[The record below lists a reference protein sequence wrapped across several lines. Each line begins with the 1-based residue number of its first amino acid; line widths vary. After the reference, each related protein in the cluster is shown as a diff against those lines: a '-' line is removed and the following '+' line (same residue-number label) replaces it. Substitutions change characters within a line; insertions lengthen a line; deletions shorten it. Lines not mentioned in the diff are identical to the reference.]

1 MNLFRNVLAWLLL
14 AVLGALLAQFLVQDA
29 GYVLV
34 RYRGTDY
41 ETTVTQGIA
50 LLLALMVALALL
62 AALLR
67 LPFRLWNRHRK
78 RRARARLIDG
88 LAALQRG
95 EHARAEQLLRQAA
108 DGRDAEVVARA
119 QAARAA
125 FARGDEDAGN
135 ALLDGFGDRHPTV
148 RALVLAGLALHRH
161 RPEAALAALDA
172 PPAQPLP
179 PRGLLL
185 RAQALAASGRSAEA
199 YGLLGALRQQQA
211 LPASE
216 LEALQAQWAA
226 QALREAADANALADG
241 WDAVP
246 PALRTE
252 PTVVAAYAGRAAA
265 LRWDEAATRSLEEAL
280 DARWDEDLA
289 ALYGQLEVARLD
301 HRRAQVERWL
311 AARPSSPSLLLA
323 SARIAQQQG
332 RWLPAED
339 ALHRAVAQGAGA
351 AAWEALGAGAAQLG
365 DEARARRCYANALR
379 SQRGEPPL
387 DVPGRDLRQT
397 IVDSAA
403 IEDRDEHGLP
413 RLRG

>member
-14 AVLGALLAQFLVQDA
+14 AVLGALLAQFLMQDA

-50 LLLALMVALALL
+50 LLLALGFALMLL

-67 LPFRLWNRHRK
+67 LPFRLWHRHRT

-88 LAALQRG
+88 LAAFQRG
-95 EHARAEQLLRQAA
+95 DYARAEQLLRQAA

-125 FARGDEDAGN
+125 FARGDEAAGN
-135 ALLDGFGDRHPTV
+135 ALLDGFGDRHPAT
-148 RALVLAGLALHRH
+148 RALVLAGQALARQL
-161 RPEAALAALDA
+161 PGAALDA
-172 PPAQPLP
+172 LEVPQAQPLP

-185 RAQALAASGRSAEA
+185 RARALAACGRGAEA

-211 LPASE
+211 LPAAE
-216 LEALQAQWAA
+216 LDALQAQWAA
-226 QALREAADANALADG
+226 QALREAGDPNALADR
-241 WDAVP
+241 WDALP
-246 PALRTE
+246 AALRTD
-252 PTVVAAYAGRAAA
+252 PAVVEAYASRAAA
-265 LRWDEAATRSLEEAL
+265 LRWDEAATRSLETAL
-280 DARWDEDLA
+280 DARWDDGLA
-289 ALYGQLEVARLD
+289 TLYGELDVARLD

-311 AARPSSPSLLLA
+311 VAHPSSPSLLLA
-323 SARIAQQQG
+323 AARIAQQQG

-339 ALHRAVAQGAGA
+339 ALHRAIAQGAGA
-351 AAWEALGAGAAQLG
+351 PAWEALGAGAAQLG
-365 DEARARRCYANALR
+365 DEARARLCYANALR

-387 DVPGRDLRQT
+387 DVPGRDLRQK
-397 IVDSAA
+397 IVDNAA
-403 IEDRDEHGLP
+403 IEERDEHGLP